1 MSFCVSGRRWKAC
14 VSRPCNDLNDL
25 YPETLHL
32 RFADVKNFLTT
43 DRMDETSADRRESVL
58 SDIEPVPRTSR
69 DIINAEESDE
79 DFSNPLYRT
88 STDGTEVGA
97 RSLAPGTTDR
107 SRRAVGADAYDSDD
121 STSSEQGLQFT
132 DIPKLPWN
140 EQIGLQV
147 HQLTPYY
154 CFNSQ
159 ASFLLV
165 SCCLIGKC
173 SAGVV
178 PGGPELWGGEFEAAQ
193 RAGLCHCGACIRAAH
208 ESGRPAASRSCRHV
222 SEGKTIYTGPLP
234 SCQPFP

>member
-1 MSFCVSGRRWKAC
+1 M
-14 VSRPCNDLNDL
+14 
-25 YPETLHL
+25 H
-32 RFADVKNFLTT
+32 FADVKVISTV
-43 DRMDETSADRRESVL
+43 DGMDENSADRRESVL
-58 SDIEPVPRTSR
+58 SDIDPIPRTSR

-88 STDGTEVGA
+88 LTDGTEVGT
-97 RSLAPGTTDR
+97 RSLAPDTTDR
-107 SRRAVGADAYDSDD
+107 SRRAVGAEAYDSDD

-147 HQLTPYY
+147 HQLTPHC
-154 CFNSQ
+154 CFNPQ

-173 SAGVV
+173 SAGVG

-193 RAGLCHCGACIRAAH
+193 RAGLYRCGTCIRAAH

-222 SEGKTIYTGPLP
+222 SEGKTMYTGPPPLCP
-234 SCQPFP
+234 TFPIG